1 MKCFAPRGGCAP
13 EPGAKCT
20 EIRYGIPRQNPPQLV
35 FLVPRKSPALRWKNA
50 PLPGDGCTPKRGEE
64 EPLRHVD
71 NHRPIPAA
79 GCCGKERVWG
89 GWLGVAAKYA
99 GEDGEKVQKVEFSTV
114 HHGKLKFVEN
124 SKKKSLVN
132 QHFWSNFLQSRKSR
146 KILRQK
152 TRDFLQCF
160 LH

>member
-13 EPGAKCT
+13 KPGAKCI

-79 GCCGKERVWG
+79 GCCGKEEYEV
-89 GWLGVAAKYA
+89 
-99 GEDGEKVQKVEFSTV
+99 DGRESQRNTLRNGAKVQKVEFSTV
-114 HHGKLKFVEN
+114 HHGTLKFVEN